1 MTPSPHSNK
10 ILSIHQ
16 PNYIPW
22 LGYFYKIIHSDVFVF
37 LDSVQYPRGQSFSA
51 RNKVKTPNGPTWLTI
66 PISVPEGQ
74 KGKASFLEVDF
85 ATDKW
90 RKKHLR
96 TLHMSYAKAPF
107 YEEVREM
114 IEPIIS
120 NATSFVELNI
130 SLIEK
135 ICEYLEIETKRIRLS
150 NILDEYGEK
159 TQLIIDICEAV
170 NVDTYLSGTG
180 GGKEYNNEDMLNQ
193 HGIKLIY
200 SDFKHP
206 EYEQL
211 WGDFESNMSIIDLLM
226 NHGKNSRKILLDNK

>member
-1 MTPSPHSNK
+1 MTPSPNSNN

-22 LGYFYKIIHSDVFVF
+22 LGYFYKIAKSDVFVY

-51 RNKVKTPNGPTWLTI
+51 RNQVKTPNGPTWLTVPVSI
-66 PISVPEGQ
+66 PDGQ
-74 KGKASFLEVDF
+74 KGKASFLEVEF

-96 TLHMSYAKAPF
+96 TLQMSYAKAPF
-107 YEEVREM
+107 YVEIGEL
-114 IEPIIS
+114 IEPVIT
-120 NATSFVELNI
+120 NETSFVELNI
-130 SLIEK
+130 ALIDR
-135 ICEYLEIETKRIRLS
+135 ICDYLGIDTKKIRLS
-150 NILDEYGEK
+150 NLTDKYGEK
-159 TQLIIDICEAV
+159 TQLIIDICKAIGA
-170 NVDTYLSGTG
+170 DTYLSGTG
-180 GGKEYNNEDMLNQ
+180 GGKEYNDEELLNQ

-211 WGDFESNMSIIDLLM
+211 WSDFESNLSIIDLLM
-226 NHGKNSRKILLDNK
+226 NHGKDSRKILLGG